1 MLPINHD
8 YRQRYKILDK
18 NIEDKNIYDIIKF
31 ILVLNLPIVA
41 IFFNNN
47 IYHRNIWP
55 WVQVKT
61 F

>member
-41 IFFNNN
+41 IFLIIISIIE
-47 IYHRNIWP
+47 IYGHGC
-55 WVQVKT
+55 K
-61 F
+61 